1 MVKAFAM
8 VLMAET
14 VVEVAFPAQ
23 ECRFVVAPLAAAA
36 EKAFAMVEKTEPV
49 VEVASAVALLVV

>member
-1 MVKAFAM
+1 MKAFAM
-8 VLMAET
+8 VVMAET

-23 ECRFVVAPLAAAA
+23 ECRFLVAPVAAAA
-36 EKAFAMVEKTEPV
+36 EKAFGMVVKTEPV